1 MKYVISADQYFSQGS
16 NPVNEKLIQ
25 YFESIPE
32 SFWTALDA
40 VDFSKLSKPRTPNH
54 SEKEIF
60 EHQVFLL
67 KNIEDINDI
76 IQKEDFLVRQGYD
89 TIKLRLNESYLHTV
103 QLINEGA
110 MSSIMNF
117 VKALVSDP
125 DPFEM
130 GLNILRLVLDVIGIV
145 PFTWG
150 LVPIDIIANLL
161 SAIISLYK
169 GEYISMILSLVA
181 AIDVT
186 KTSNFLKTIKWL
198 PRPALQLLEKLA
210 KILCRAPNPTEIGP
224 AVLALKN
231 GIRSIGNKTVIDIL
245 VSLFKGVANFF
256 STVAVGIVKFIT
268 NFIKTVYNSIPIVGK
283 YGVKAVQAFE
293 RLGLEAQL
301 ALFGHNF
308 STAATLLGEEAT
320 KREIAKGADKL
331 GDTVVSA
338 PKFGADGKPLIG
350 ADGLPVKGKEYAATS
365 PQGKAILN
373 SKAYK
378 DFDQAVITAYAKEG
392 GYSADLLKAVES
404 DTKFMASIAGQPKS
418 LQQVAIAAKVENEL
432 IGASVD
438 AIDQIVKKDPTLA
451 GYFAH
456 KYGWKPSGEHILQLA
471 KDGKVDDIGK
481 VFKTM
486 LTDPAVAKNLSKAE
500 VRAFT
505 PWATKPEIFIQGI
518 KNFDDTVYVL
528 AKLTKAG
535 GALATRAVFLKRLL
549 NFISRLVW
557 QRYGSW
563 DCIKQMATA
572 KTNGLI
578 GKALTP
584 ALNEDEV
591 STEDDIVA
599 SNNAVANAV
608 ANAQAEITDIY
619 TKPPVESVAAAEEV
633 NKNDEISA
641 NAKATSGKTNCNLIN
656 AVNKAAVG
664 AHVANFPGS
673 TATLGGTH
681 DMADNPEAAAEFQRK
696 STEYTKQILRSMGLD
711 DTIDVQHA
719 LNSQPLDTQ
728 ALLSDVWDFENKV
741 VRLNMDDTSNIHQ
754 HLQGGVKDGLWSQ
767 EAADI
772 AEKSALEKIQNGTL
786 PELKLPD
793 AQNNEG
799 LFRTKTFNFV

>member
-1 MKYVISADQYFSQGS
+1 MKYVISADQYFSQGA
-16 NPVNEKLIQ
+16 NPVNEKLVQ

-32 SFWTALDA
+32 AFWTALDA

-67 KNIEDINDI
+67 DNIEDINNI

-89 TIKLRLNESYLHTV
+89 TVKLRLNESYLPTV
-103 QLINEGA
+103 QLINEGV
-110 MSSIMNF
+110 MSSVMNF
-117 VKALVSDP
+117 VKALVADP

-145 PFTWG
+145 PFTWAG
-150 LVPIDIIANLL
+150 FPIDIVANVL

-169 GEYISMILSLVA
+169 GEYISMMLSVIA
-181 AIDVT
+181 AIDVS

-198 PRPALQLLEKLA
+198 PKPALKLLEKLA
-210 KILCRAPNPTEIGP
+210 KILCRAGSSATEIGP

-231 GIRSIGNKTVIDIL
+231 GIRTLGDKSISGII
-245 VSLFKGVANFF
+245 VSLFKGVASFF
-256 STVAVGIVKFIT
+256 STIAVGIVKFVT
-268 NFIKTVYNSIPIVGK
+268 NFIKTVFNLVPIVGK

-301 ALFGHNF
+301 ALFGRNF
-308 STAATLLGEEAT
+308 STAATLLGEEGT
-320 KREIAKGADKL
+320 KKEIAKGVDKL

-338 PKFGADGKPLIG
+338 PKLGADGKPLIG

-365 PQGKAILN
+365 PQGRAILN

-378 DFDQAVITAYAKEG
+378 DFDAAVITAYAKEG
-392 GYSADLLKAVES
+392 GYAADLLKAVKS
-404 DTKFMASIAGQPKS
+404 DTKFMASIAGQPEAIQK
-418 LQQVAIAAKVENEL
+418 VAIAAKVENEL

-451 GYFAH
+451 DYFAV
-456 KYGWKPSGEHILQLA
+456 KYRWKPSGEYITQLA

-505 PWATKPEIFIQGI
+505 PWATKPEIFIQGV

-557 QRYGSW
+557 QRYGSL

-584 ALNEDEV
+584 ALNE
-591 STEDDIVA
+591 EDVLTGDATVDA
-599 SNNAVANAV
+599 NNATANA
-608 ANAQAEITDIY
+608 ANAAQANITNPD
-619 TKPPVESVAAAEEV
+619 TNPPVKSAEVEEV
-633 NKNDEISA
+633 INKNDETIEK
-641 NAKATSGKTNCNLIN
+641 AKANGGKTNCNLMSN
-656 AVNKAAVG
+656 VVKTAVG
-664 AHVANFPGS
+664 AHCANFPGS
-673 TATLGGTH
+673 TALLGGQS
-681 DMADNPEAAAEFQRK
+681 DMSDPKVAAEFQRK
-696 STEYTKQILRSMGLD
+696 STEYTKQILKSMGLD
-711 DTIDVQHA
+711 DSIDAQHA
-719 LNSQPLDTQ
+719 LNAQSLEDKA
-728 ALLSDVWDFENKV
+728 ALADVWDYENGIV
-741 VRLNMDDTSNIHQ
+741 SLNTEDTSRVHIT
-754 HLQGGVKDGLWSQ
+754 LQKWVKDGYCTQ
-767 EAADI
+767 EEADAAEQKAI
-772 AEKSALEKIQNGTL
+772 ERIKNANP

-793 AQNNEG
+793 NSANEG
-799 LFRTKTFNFV
+799 LFRTKTFNFA